1 MLIKLVLV
9 LFFGALL
16 LLASAD
22 VLLNFARSSVAEN
35 ITRSALTLLLSA
47 FALLML
53 TAIIKSSHYLI
64 GQVRHFF
71 SASQRLQR
79 RLFFFAN
86 KQAQFAELVTQQR
99 QQLYFFKQQQQRQLL
114 NKNNRQQV
122 EALSKT
128 IQHQLIMLKPSLSAA
143 AFKRL
148 QTQHK
153 RYRRQLNSEG
163 LIDLLHTIES
173 LTKC

>member
-71 SASQRLQR
+71 LHHNACNDGYFSLPINKHNSQ
-79 RLFFFAN
+79 N
-86 KQAQFAELVTQQR
+86 
-99 QQLYFFKQQQQRQLL
+99 
-114 NKNNRQQV
+114 
-122 EALSKT
+122 
-128 IQHQLIMLKPSLSAA
+128 
-143 AFKRL
+143 
-148 QTQHK
+148 
-153 RYRRQLNSEG
+153 
-163 LIDLLHTIES
+163 
-173 LTKC
+173 